1 MGKPI
6 KHSALVQLIGQHYAI
21 VEFEVKYEHTKGSTC
36 VVKINGKQAAA
47 GVSYNEQKK
56 EITPDRNQAG
66 DIAKKAHELAVH
78 AYAASTEHAADP
90 VPKQLSADTIRS
102 G

>member
-6 KHSALVQLIGQHYAI
+6 KHSDLVQLIGQHYAI

-36 VVKINGKQAAA
+36 VVKINKQQAAA
-47 GVSYNEQKK
+47 GVSYNEQKQ
-56 EITPDRNQAG
+56 EITPDKNQAG
-66 DIAKKAHELAVH
+66 GIAKKAHDLAVH

-90 VPKQLSADTIRS
+90 VPKQLSAETIR
-102 G
+102 GG